1 MLSPLPLVSAPP
13 VAPTMPLPVPGSQVI
28 WAYQSRFQQAAQAIA
43 NGIFD
48 TLDDDLAPDVLLL
61 GIPVAEPDQQIED
74 VLSAVCLE
82 PADCGLDFAH
92 FGRVLA
98 RGQDFQLRE
107 PWGAYFDREQVMS
120 EEMIRRKQHAIG
132 LRLAVQEV
140 LEKVDAVDKKRQSFA
155 GIPIQIGDFY
165 VLTVLRLN
173 RKVLRTHP
181 ALTPNRYYTDGR
193 LLASSLGLA
202 AVLRFHEEC
211 VKSLTEPEPGSGM
224 LLRHRETDELLRAA
238 GKLLM
243 DTPAQA
249 LGISPA
255 TAKLFATYNTISSL
269 RYEGAEG
276 VGKMYLAKRRHPNL
290 EEVFALTCPTPL
302 TDYRAVRKLLEMTT
316 SDVSLLA
323 DGENVYA
330 LGRPVGH
337 YDPSREDLF
346 VINFVTHYA
355 WEFQHDGKI
364 LMRTTYGNP
373 SLPRARLNRSQF
385 RKDLR
390 RTFDLTAPE
399 KVERLWDV
407 VLEASRQKHGTLVVV
422 TTEALAEADRLKL
435 QCTLIEPVPLTP
447 LITRLVTS
455 IDGAVL
461 VDPES
466 YCYSIGVILDGKAS
480 GRGTSTR
487 GARYN
492 SAIRYVESS
501 PYPCMAI
508 VVSEDGMVNVI
519 TKETLAEED

>member
-1 MLSPLPLVSAPP
+1 MLAPLPLISAPP
-13 VAPTMPLPVPGSQVI
+13 VAPMLPPLVPVSELTI
-28 WAYQSRFQQAAQAIA
+28 WPYQARFRQAAQAIA
-43 NGIFD
+43 EGIFEV
-48 TLDDDLAPDVLLL
+48 LDEELDPNVILV
-61 GIPVAEPDQQIED
+61 GIPLAQDGPE
-74 VLSAVCLE
+74 ATATCLE
-82 PADCGLDFAH
+82 PAECGLDFRH
-92 FGRVLA
+92 FQDVLA
-98 RGQDFQLRE
+98 RGEHFQRTE
-107 PWGAYFDREQVMS
+107 PWPTPDRDHLTDN
-120 EEMIRRKQHAIG
+120 MIARRRHALG
-132 LRLAVQEV
+132 LRRAMQEV
-140 LEKVDAVDKKRQSFA
+140 LDELDGPTGRRQSFA
-155 GIPIQIGDFY
+155 GWPIQVGQYY
-165 VLTVLRLN
+165 VMTVLQLN
-173 RKVLRTHP
+173 RKALRLHP
-181 ALTPNRYYTDGR
+181 SLRPNRYYTDGK
-193 LLASSLGLA
+193 LLAPSLLISA
-202 AVLRFHEEC
+202 ILRFNEEC
-211 VKSLTEPEPGSGM
+211 MKSLTEPEPGAG
-224 LLRHRETDELLRAA
+224 LLIRPRETEELVRAA

-255 TAKLFATYNTISSL
+255 TAKLFATCNTISSL

-276 VGKMYLAKRRHPNL
+276 VGKLLLARRYHPNL

-330 LGRPVGH
+330 LGRQIGH
-337 YDPSREDLF
+337 YDASREDLF
-346 VINFVTHYA
+346 LINFVTHYA
-355 WEFQHDGKI
+355 WEFQHDGKV
-364 LMRTTYGNP
+364 LMRSSYGLP
-373 SLPRARLNRSQF
+373 SLPRTRLNRSKF
-385 RKDLR
+385 RKDLK
-390 RTFDLTAPE
+390 RTFDLTDPL

-447 LITRLVTS
+447 LITRLITA
-455 IDGAVL
+455 IDGAIL

-480 GRGTSTR
+480 GNGTSTR

-508 VVSEDGMVNVI
+508 VVSEDGLVDVI
-519 TKETLAEED
+519 TKDSNREE

>member
-1 MLSPLPLVSAPP
+1 MLSTLPLVSAPP
-13 VAPTMPLPVPGSQVI
+13 VAPMLAAPALGTQLI
-28 WAYQSRFQQAAQAIA
+28 WPYQSRFQQAAQAIA
-43 NGIFD
+43 TGIFD
-48 TLDDDLAPDVLLL
+48 LLDDDLAPYVLLL
-61 GIPVAEPDQQIED
+61 GIPISEADQQGD
-74 VLSAVCLE
+74 TTLAACFE
-82 PADCGLDFAH
+82 PAECGLDFSRFEH
-92 FGRVLA
+92 VLA
-98 RGQDFQLRE
+98 RGKEFQRRE
-107 PWGAYFDREQVMS
+107 PWGTFLDRDQVMS
-120 EEMIRRKQHAIG
+120 EEMLRRKRKGIG

-140 LEKVDAVDKKRQSFA
+140 LDAADVASNKFQYFA
-155 GIPIQIGDFY
+155 GWPIQIGDFY

-173 RKVLRTHP
+173 RKFLRTHP
-181 ALTPNRYYTDGR
+181 GLQPNRYYTDGR
-193 LLASSLGLA
+193 PLASSLGLA
-202 AVLRFHEEC
+202 TVMRFHEEC

-249 LGISPA
+249 LGMSPA

-276 VGKMYLAKRRHPNL
+276 VGKMFLAKRHHPNL

-316 SDVSLLA
+316 ADVSLLA

-346 VINFVTHYA
+346 IINFVTHYA
-355 WEFQHDGKI
+355 WEFQHDGKV

-373 SLPRARLNRSQF
+373 SLPRARLNRGQF

-390 RTFDLTAPE
+390 RTFELTDPDR
-399 KVERLWDV
+399 VERLWDV
-407 VLEASRQKHGTLVVV
+407 VVEASRQKHGTLLVV

-461 VDPES
+461 LDPDS

-508 VVSEDGMVNVI
+508 VVSEDGMVDVI
-519 TKETLAEED
+519 TKQTLLEEE

>member
-1 MLSPLPLVSAPP
+1 MLAPLPLLSAPP
-13 VAPTMPLPVPGSQVI
+13 VALLPAPPVAGPLTI
-28 WAYQSRFQQAAQAIA
+28 WPYQARFQQAAQAMA
-43 NGIFD
+43 EGIFNAID
-48 TLDDDLAPDVLLL
+48 EDLEPRVLLI
-61 GIPVAEPDQQIED
+61 GIPMEQGKQTELI
-74 VLSAVCLE
+74 VCLE
-82 PADCGLDFAH
+82 PTDCGLDFQS
-92 FGRVLA
+92 FGQVLA
-98 RGQDFQLRE
+98 RGRE
-107 PWGAYFDREQVMS
+107 LQGTENWPSSDREHMT
-120 EEMIRRKQHAIG
+120 EETIRRRYHGLG
-132 LRLAVQEV
+132 LRLAIQEA
-140 LEKVDAVDKKRQSFA
+140 LDAVPGKSQFFA
-155 GIPIQIGDFY
+155 GWPILIGKYY
-165 VLTVLRLN
+165 VITVLQVN
-173 RKVLRTHP
+173 RKALRVHQSLQP
-181 ALTPNRYYTDGR
+181 DRYYTDGR
-193 LLASSLGLA
+193 PLAPSLVLST
-202 AVLRFHEEC
+202 VLRFHEEC

-224 LLRHRETDELLRAA
+224 LVRPRDTDELVRAA

-249 LGISPA
+249 LGIIPS
-255 TAKLFATYNTISSL
+255 TAKLFATCNTISSL

-276 VGKMYLAKRRHPNL
+276 VGKLLLGHRRHPNL

-316 SDVSLLA
+316 ADVSLLA

-330 LGRPVGH
+330 LGRMVGT
-337 YDPSREDLF
+337 YDASREDLF
-346 VINFVTHYA
+346 MINFVTHYA
-355 WEFQHDGKI
+355 WEFQHDGKV
-364 LMRTTYGNP
+364 LMRSHYGQP
-373 SLPRARLNRSQF
+373 SLPRPRLNRVNF

-390 RTFDLTAPE
+390 RIFALTDPV

-447 LITRLVTS
+447 LITRLVTA

-480 GRGTSTR
+480 GHGTSTR

-508 VVSEDGMVNVI
+508 VVSEDGLVDVI
-519 TKETLAEED
+519 TKDNLHERE